1 MLNTTILLN
10 FADKFLKLLL
20 NHIYSIH
27 IKFVYHCS
35 FYTDSKHDK
44 TFVIIIIIIII
55 YIYRVGII
63 RFAVII
69 IVLLS
74 SSLNDDGVILLA
86 CLFHIIPSL
95 WSRFYLDGI
104 QVQSICDAASN
115 IANIC

>member
-20 NHIYSIH
+20 II
-27 IKFVYHCS
+27 FTVYILNLCITVCKL
-35 FYTDSKHDK
+35 FSKHDK
-44 TFVIIIIIIII
+44 TFVIIIVINII
-55 YIYRVGII
+55 YIYRLGTI